1 MVTDGAPEAV
11 LRPVRVLQTG
21 LDSQAVGAN
30 LSPLPVELG
39 LECDRQDAVL
49 YSEWPCRAQ
58 QGAQDG
64 LAGLDVVDDIGPA
77 GLQRV
82 GFRAR
87 RRPRVSGH
95 YGIGDIKG
103 CFGWW
108 GSGRHRRVH
117 GGRGQYGDWGRWCH
131 GRGNWPWCSS
141 SDGRGKG
148 RLDVARAEQRNFGLD
163 LELLGVS
170 CAR

>member
-82 GFRAR
+82 GERAPPARPWRAR
-87 RRPRVSGH
+87 TVRRLGAVVPRARQLAVVQQQRRSGQR
-95 YGIGDIKG
+95 
-103 CFGWW
+103 
-108 GSGRHRRVH
+108 SSRR
-117 GGRGQYGDWGRWCH
+117 RTR
-131 GRGNWPWCSS
+131 
-141 SDGRGKG
+141 
-148 RLDVARAEQRNFGLD
+148 
-163 LELLGVS
+163 
-170 CAR
+170 